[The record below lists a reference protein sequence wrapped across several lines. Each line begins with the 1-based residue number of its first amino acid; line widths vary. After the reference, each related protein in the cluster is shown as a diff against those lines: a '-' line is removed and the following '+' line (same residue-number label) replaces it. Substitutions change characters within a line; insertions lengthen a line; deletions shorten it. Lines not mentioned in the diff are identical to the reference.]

1 MEAEASKSGIVNVQK
16 HRDWEAI
23 AYCLVTATWQ
33 NYLMQTQWR
42 DKPGLV
48 WC

>member
-1 MEAEASKSGIVNVQK
+1 MAETYSRNQ
-16 HRDWEAI
+16 HRYWEAI
-23 AYCLVTATWQ
+23 AYKLVHHNAMWQ
-33 NYLMQTQWR
+33 NYLLQTQWR